1 MIFKENHTEKF
12 TVHELIF
19 RRLLM
24 FLNFEFVLGFLGG
37 GVDFL
42 FFLGICFYLFIA
54 FQRVN
59 NNHCTKFSSRLA
71 LGQLICV

>member
-1 MIFKENHTEKF
+1 MIFKENHTERF

-37 GVDFL
+37 GGVDFL
-42 FFLGICFYLFIA
+42 FLFLYLFLS
-54 FQRVN
+54 FY
-59 NNHCTKFSSRLA
+59 CFST
-71 LGQLICV
+71 CE